1 MLQEIQAV
9 PLENENLKHLTRR
22 RRALVDERSR
32 VIARLKADL
41 KTVCPDLMAIAKEAK
56 SAKRNLTPQF
66 DPAIFLT
73 PQFLTPLISM
83 EQ

>member
-41 KTVCPDLMAIAKEAK
+41 KTVCPDLMAITKEAK
-56 SAKRNLTPQF
+56 SARR
-66 DPAIFLT
+66 DLT
-73 PQFLTPLISM
+73 PQFLIDPAIFF
-83 EQ
+83 